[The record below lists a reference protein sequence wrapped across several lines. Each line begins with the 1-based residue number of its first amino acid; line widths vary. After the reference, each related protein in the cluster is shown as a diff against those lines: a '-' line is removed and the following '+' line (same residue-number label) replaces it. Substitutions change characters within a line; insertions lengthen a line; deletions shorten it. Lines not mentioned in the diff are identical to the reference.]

1 MYETEDKEEREREKE
16 ENKRDEIK
24 IKKKKN
30 FLFQSIINMYPII
43 KIPSPKNNNTW
54 NKEKSFVHF
63 KEENLYL

>member
-24 IKKKKN
+24 IKKKN